1 MKTKI
6 MPARIAKPAS
16 AYVHGVLTEAPAKLL
31 TLSGQLGMRPDGVCE
46 AGAAAQAVRAWEKV
60 QAILDDGGMGLQDI
74 IKVTSYIVSQEH
86 ISAYVEAH
94 KAALGDLEPPWT
106 LVVVQALGAP
116 QYLIEVDVTA
126 AA

>member
-46 AGAAAQAVRAWEKV
+46 AGAAAQAVRAWENV

-74 IKVTSYIVSQEH
+74 IKVTSYIVGQEH

-94 KAALGDLEPPWT
+94 KAVLGELKPPWT

-126 AA
+126 AR

>member
-6 MPARIAKPAS
+6 TPAGIAKPAS

-31 TLSGQLGMRPDGVCE
+31 TLSGQLGMNAPTDVCE
-46 AGAAAQAVRAWEKV
+46 AGAAAQAARAWANV

-74 IKVTSYIVSQEH
+74 IKVTSYIVGQEN

-94 KAALGDLEPPWT
+94 KAVLGDLEPPWT
-106 LVVVQALGAP
+106 LGRRP
-116 QYLIEVDVTA
+116 SPWRTA
-126 AA
+126 VSD

>member
-16 AYVHGVLTEAPAKLL
+16 AYVHGLLTEAPAKLL

-46 AGAAAQAVRAWEKV
+46 SGTAAQAARAWANV
-60 QAILDDGGMGLQDI
+60 QAILDEGGMGLQDI
-74 IKVTSYIVSQEH
+74 IKVTSYIVGQEN

-94 KAALGDLEPPWT
+94 KAVLGDLEPPWT

-126 AA
+126 SQ

>member
-6 MPARIAKPAS
+6 MPAGIAKPAS
-16 AYVHGVLTEAPAKLL
+16 AYVHGLLTEAPAKLL
-31 TLSGQLGMRPDGVCE
+31 TLSGQIGKRPDGVCE
-46 AGAAAQAVRAWEKV
+46 TGAAAQAARAWANV
-60 QAILDDGGMGLQDI
+60 QAILDEGGMELQDI
-74 IKVTSYIVSQEH
+74 IKVTSYIVGQEN

-94 KAALGDLEPPWT
+94 KAVLGDLEPPWT

-126 AA
+126 SQ

>member
-46 AGAAAQAVRAWEKV
+46 AGAAAQAVRAWENV

-94 KAALGDLEPPWT
+94 KAVLGDLKPPWT

-126 AA
+126 AC